1 MQGFSLFK
9 TEDNVSLWLQIVA
22 VALAIAI
29 FVTGG
34 AMLIWESIVGKMY
47 EGPYDASQGVGLD
60 STITEGECSI
70 GDFVDAPTETPTTS
84 QEPDDPLS
92 GSIGEDKLS
101 DLNANIKNWMNNG
114 SPVRESYVTNILLI
128 GNDENKT
135 NSRADA
141 MMILSI
147 NHHTKT
153 ITLAS
158 ILRDQYSYVV
168 ANGTGRFE
176 KFHHACAR
184 GGPALQIQMIERY
197 YKVVIDNYATAN
209 FESLA
214 TMIDIIGGIE
224 VTLTNTE
231 AKYLHDEW
239 DCPRLT
245 SGGTYVL
252 NGHEA
257 LMYCRIRKGNTGGA
271 TARVSRQQELFTKLI
286 GMAGELSRTQLISLV
301 NALIPHI
308 RTGLSSTDILGYAIT
323 ALTDG
328 WFDYEI
334 KRVTLP
340 DDNCATGMTVSGLWY
355 WKVDFPVA
363 AQKLQKA
370 LYGSTNITLAP
381 GRKSWIK

>member
-1 MQGFSLFK
+1 
-9 TEDNVSLWLQIVA
+9 
-22 VALAIAI
+22 
-29 FVTGG
+29 
-34 AMLIWESIVGKMY
+34 
-47 EGPYDASQGVGLD
+47 
-60 STITEGECSI
+60 
-70 GDFVDAPTETPTTS
+70 
-84 QEPDDPLS
+84 
-92 GSIGEDKLS
+92 
-101 DLNANIKNWMNNG
+101 
-114 SPVRESYVTNILLI
+114 
-128 GNDENKT
+128 
-135 NSRADA
+135 
-141 MMILSI
+141 
-147 NHHTKT
+147 
-153 ITLAS
+153 
-158 ILRDQYSYVV
+158 
-168 ANGTGRFE
+168 
-176 KFHHACAR
+176 
-184 GGPALQIQMIERY
+184 MIERY

-231 AKYLHDEW
+231 AKYLHDEG

-257 LMYCRIRKGNTGGA
+257 LMYCRIRKGNTGGD

-334 KRVTLP
+334 KRVTL
-340 DDNCATGMTVSGLWY
+340 MTVSGLWY

>member
-1 MQGFSLFK
+1 MQGLFK
-9 TEDNVSLWLQIVA
+9 TDDNISLWLQIIA
-22 VALAIAI
+22 VALAVAI

-47 EGPYDASQGVGLD
+47 EGPYDPSLGVGLD
-60 STITEGECSI
+60 STINEGEGTL
-70 GDFVDAPTETPTTS
+70 GDFADAPEDETPLETPP
-84 QEPDDPLS
+84 PDGQLS
-92 GSIGEDKLS
+92 GSIDEDKLS
-101 DLNANIKNWMNNG
+101 NLNTNIKNWMNNG

-135 NSRADA
+135 YSRADA

-158 ILRDQYSYVV
+158 IMRDQYSYVV

-209 FESLA
+209 FESLSA
-214 TMIDIIGGIE
+214 MIDIIGGIE
-224 VTLTNTE
+224 MTLTDAE
-231 AKYLHDEW
+231 AKHMREEW
-239 DCPRLT
+239 GCTRLT
-245 SGGTYVL
+245 KGGTYKL
-252 NGHEA
+252 SGWEA
-257 LMYCRIRKGNTGGA
+257 LMYCRIRKGNTGGD
-271 TARVSRQQELFTKLI
+271 TARVSRQQELFMKLI
-286 GMAGELSRTQLISLV
+286 SMAGELSRAQLIALV
-301 NALIPHI
+301 NSLIPYI
-308 RTGLSSTDILGYAIT
+308 RTGLSSTDILAYAVT

-370 LYGSTNITLAP
+370 LYGNTNISLAP
-381 GRKSWIK
+381 DRKSWLK

>member
-1 MQGFSLFK
+1 MQGLFK
-9 TEDNVSLWLQIVA
+9 TDDNVSLWLQILA
-22 VALAIAI
+22 VALAVAI

-34 AMLIWESIVGKMY
+34 AMLIWESIVGQMY
-47 EGPYDASQGVGLD
+47 EGPYGASQGVGLD
-60 STITEGECSI
+60 SSIIEGEGHL
-70 GDFVDAPTETPTTS
+70 GDLPDAPTETPNTS
-84 QEPDDPLS
+84 AEPDGPLD
-92 GSIGEDKLS
+92 GSIDEDKLS
-101 DLNANIKNWMNNG
+101 DLNSNIKKWMNNG

-128 GNDENKT
+128 GNDENRT

-158 ILRDQYSYVV
+158 IMRDQYSYVV

-197 YKVVIDNYATAN
+197 YKVVIDNYAVAN
-209 FESLA
+209 FESLSA
-214 TMIDIIGGIE
+214 MIDIIGGIE
-224 VTLTNTE
+224 MTVTDAE
-231 AKYLHDEW
+231 AKHMREDW
-239 DCPRLT
+239 ACSRLT
-245 SGGTYVL
+245 KGGTYTL
-252 NGHEA
+252 TGYEA
-257 LMYCRIRKGNTGGA
+257 LMYCRIRKGNTGGD
-271 TARVSRQQELFTKLI
+271 TARVSRQQELFMKLI
-286 GMAGELSRTQLISLV
+286 SMASELSRAQLISLV
-301 NALIPHI
+301 NALIPYI
-308 RTGLSSTDILGYAIT
+308 RTGLSSTDILAYAVT

-328 WFDYEI
+328 WFNYEI

-370 LYGSTNITLAP
+370 LYGNTNISLAAD
-381 GRKSWIK
+381 RKSWIK

>member
-1 MQGFSLFK
+1 MKGLFK
-9 TEDNVSLWLQIVA
+9 TEDNISLWLQIIA
-22 VALAIAI
+22 VALSIAI

-34 AMLIWESIVGKMY
+34 TMLIWESIVGQMY

-60 STITEGECSI
+60 SSITEGEGSL
-70 GDFVDAPTETPTTS
+70 GDFIDAPADENPLETPAPNGS
-84 QEPDDPLS
+84 LE
-92 GSIGEDKLS
+92 GSIGENKLS
-101 DLNANIKNWMNNG
+101 DLNANIKNWINNG

-147 NHHTKT
+147 NHNTKT

-158 ILRDQYSYVV
+158 IMRDQYSYVV

-197 YKVVIDNYATAN
+197 YKVVIDNYAVAN
-209 FESLA
+209 FESLSA
-214 TMIDIIGGIE
+214 MIDVIGGIE
-224 VTLTNTE
+224 MTVTDTE
-231 AKYLHDEW
+231 AKHMREDW
-239 DCPRLT
+239 GCSRLT
-245 SGGTYVL
+245 KGGTYNL
-252 NGHEA
+252 TGYEA
-257 LMYCRIRKGNTGGA
+257 LMYCRIRKGNTGGD
-271 TARVSRQQELFTKLI
+271 TARVSRQQELFMKLI

-301 NALIPHI
+301 NSLIPYI
-308 RTGLSSTDILGYAIT
+308 RTGLSSTDILAYAVT

-328 WFDYEI
+328 WFNYEI

-340 DDNCATGMTVSGLWY
+340 DDKCATGFTVSGLWY
-355 WKVDFPVA
+355 WKVDFPIA

-370 LYGSTNITLAP
+370 LYGTTNISLAAD
-381 GRKSWIK
+381 RKSWLK